1 MFYTIMRSKARESS
15 VALPAQ
21 FLRDFDRLPTEL
33 KLNVESKLNLIP
45 SSPRHWK
52 SRRQKQKA
60 HKHKTRHTILDFLV
74 TTDFQWQ
81 SHTMSVTSEA
91 PGVKDDMERRRCY
104 SSSSSQLMVFSW
116 IINWTVCSFLDC
128 TITKTLVNNSAAT
141 PVIYSCYAAN
151 GSFQAH

>member
-1 MFYTIMRSKARESS
+1 MARESS
-15 VALPAQ
+15 VALPAP

-45 SSPRHWK
+45 SSRRHWK
-52 SRRQKQKA
+52 SQRPRQAKSTN
-60 HKHKTRHTILDFLV
+60 TRQDTQFRIFLWRLISSDNHT
-74 TTDFQWQ
+74 
-81 SHTMSVTSEA
+81 
-91 PGVKDDMERRRCY
+91 RCPWHPKPPE
-104 SSSSSQLMVFSW
+104 SRMTWSADVIPHLRPIVMVFSW

-151 GSFQAH
+151 GSLVSH